1 MIKNLL
7 AMKSAAI
14 FATAA
19 LASATLW
26 AQAPA
31 SVTGADYPAKVIKII
46 VPFTAGSA
54 TDIMARIVGERLSA
68 SVGQA
73 VVVENRPGAGGTL
86 GAAQVAKSEPD
97 GYTLLVVSTGH
108 VVNPAL
114 YGNLPYDTVGDFAGV
129 SPLAALPNVL
139 VVGAGSPIKSVADL
153 IAQAKAKPGQLNY
166 ASAGVGSAT
175 HVNAEKFR
183 AVADIAVTHIP
194 FKGTP
199 ETIVEV
205 SAGRVDFMFT
215 PVLASI
221 PSIRDNRMRALAVST
236 SKRSTALPDVPTVA
250 EAGVPGFVFD
260 FWIGLLAP
268 AKTPRAIVNRLNGEV
283 RKIMAQPEVLER
295 MVKLGAEPMPMT
307 PERFDAYIKEEFT
320 TLGAIM
326 KAAPK

>member
-1 MIKNLL
+1 MKKRLFSISTLALL
-7 AMKSAAI
+7 AAAA
-14 FATAA
+14 FGSLPAH
-19 LASATLW
+19 
-26 AQAPA
+26 AQ
-31 SVTGADYPAKVIKII
+31 TADYPNKVIKII

-54 TDIMARIVGERLSA
+54 TDIMARIVGERLTA
-68 SVGQA
+68 SMGQP
-73 VVVENRPGAGGTL
+73 VVIENRPGAGGTL

-114 YGNLPYDTVGDFAGV
+114 YGSLPYDTVADFAGV
-129 SPLAALPNVL
+129 TPLAALPNML
-139 VVGAGSPIKSVADL
+139 VVAANSPFKTMAEL
-153 IAQAKAKPGQLNY
+153 IAAAKAKPGQLNY

-183 AVADIAVTHIP
+183 ATTGMQVTHIP

-215 PVLASI
+215 PVLSSI
-221 PSIRDNRMRALAVST
+221 PSIRENRMRALAVST
-236 SKRSTALPDVPTVA
+236 TKRSSALPDVPTVA
-250 EAGVPGFVFD
+250 EAGLPGFVFD

-268 AKTPRAIVNRLNGEV
+268 AKTPRPIVNKLNAEV
-283 RKIMAQPEVLER
+283 RKVLAQPEVLER
-295 MVKLGAEPMPMT
+295 LSKLGAEPMPMT
-307 PERFDAYIKEEFT
+307 PERFDAYIKEEFN
-320 TLGAIM
+320 TLGTIM

>member
-1 MIKNLL
+1 
-7 AMKSAAI
+7 MKKRIVSI
-14 FATAA
+14 AA
-19 LASATLW
+19 LALLVATGAW
-26 AQAPA
+26 AQTPVGAAP
-31 SVTGADYPAKVIKII
+31 DYPNKIIKII

-68 SVGQA
+68 GMGQA
-73 VVVENRPGAGGTL
+73 IVVENRPGAGGTL

-129 SPLAALPNVL
+129 SPLAALPSVL
-139 VVGAGSPIKSVADL
+139 VVAANSPIKSVSEL
-153 IAQAKAKPGQLNY
+153 IAAARAKPGSLNY

-183 AVADIAVTHIP
+183 SVAGIQVTHIP

-205 SAGRVDFMFT
+205 SSGRVDFMFT

-236 SKRSTALPDVPTVA
+236 SRRSTALPDVPTVA

-268 AKTPRAIVNRLNGEV
+268 AKTPRPIINRLNAEV
-283 RKIMAQPEVLER
+283 RKVLAQPEMIER
-295 MVKLGAEPMPMT
+295 MVKLGAEPMPMS

-326 KAAPK
+326 KVAPK

>member
-1 MIKNLL
+1 
-7 AMKSAAI
+7 MKKRVFIASAAV
-14 FATAA
+14 
-19 LASATLW
+19 LAVAGAW

-31 SVTGADYPAKVIKII
+31 GVGAGDYPNKTIKII

-68 SVGQA
+68 SMGQA

-86 GAAQVAKSEPD
+86 GAAQVAKSDPD

-114 YGNLPYDTVGDFAGV
+114 YGSLPYDTVGDFAGV

-139 VVGAGSPIKSVADL
+139 VVASSSPIKSMGEL
-153 IAQAKAKPGQLNY
+153 IAAAQSKPGQLNY
-166 ASAGVGSAT
+166 ASAGIGSAT

-183 AVADIAVTHIP
+183 AVSGIQVTHIP

-205 SAGRVDFMFT
+205 SSGRVDFMFT

-221 PSIRDNRMRALAVST
+221 PNIRDNRMRALAVST
-236 SKRSTALPDVPTVA
+236 AKRSTALPDVPTVS
-250 EAGVPGFVFD
+250 EAGLPGFVFD

-268 AKTPRAIVNRLNGEV
+268 AKTPRVIVNKLNAEV
-283 RKIMAQPEVLER
+283 RKVMAQPEVIDR
-295 MVKLGAEPMPMT
+295 MAKLGAESMPMT

>member
-1 MIKNLL
+1 MKKRIFIASAALL
-7 AMKSAAI
+7 AVAGA
-14 FATAA
+14 
-19 LASATLW
+19 W
-26 AQAPA
+26 AQSPA
-31 SVTGADYPAKVIKII
+31 GDYPNKIIKII

-68 SVGQA
+68 SMGQSI
-73 VVVENRPGAGGTL
+73 VVENRPGAGGTL
-86 GAAQVAKSEPD
+86 GAAQVAKAEPD

-114 YGNLPYDTVGDFAGV
+114 YGNLPYDTIGDFAGV
-129 SPLAALPNVL
+129 SPLAALPSVL
-139 VVGAGSPIKSVADL
+139 VVASSSPIKSVSDL
-153 IAQAKAKPGQLNY
+153 IAAAKAKPGQLNY

-183 AVADIAVTHIP
+183 AVAGINVTHIP

-205 SAGRVDFMFT
+205 SSGRVDFMFT

-221 PSIRDNRMRALAVST
+221 PNIRDNRMRALAVST
-236 SKRSTALPDVPTVA
+236 AKRSTALPDVPTVS
-250 EAGVPGFVFD
+250 EAGLSGFVFD

-268 AKTPRAIVNRLNGEV
+268 AKTPRAIVNKLNAEV
-283 RKIMAQPEVLER
+283 RKVMAQPEVIER

-307 PERFDAYIKEEFT
+307 PERFDTYIKEEYT

-326 KAAPK
+326 KVAPK

>member
-1 MIKNLL
+1 MKKRTVVL
-7 AMKSAAI
+7 AAA
-14 FATAA
+14 AL
-19 LASATLW
+19 LASAAW
-26 AQAPA
+26 AQTPAGAAP
-31 SVTGADYPAKVIKII
+31 DYPNKIIKMI

-68 SVGQA
+68 GMGQA
-73 VVVENRPGAGGTL
+73 IIVENRPGAGGTL

-114 YGNLPYDTVGDFAGV
+114 YGNLPYDTVADFAAV
-129 SPLAALPNVL
+129 SPLAALPSVL
-139 VVGAGSPIKSVADL
+139 VVAANSPIKSVSEL
-153 IAQAKAKPGQLNY
+153 IAAAKAKPGQLNY

-183 AVADIAVTHIP
+183 SVAGIQVTHIP

-205 SAGRVDFMFT
+205 SSGRVDFMFT

-268 AKTPRAIVNRLNGEV
+268 AKTPRPIINKLNAEV
-283 RKIMAQPEVLER
+283 RKVMAQPEVIER

>member
-1 MIKNLL
+1 MKRFLIVAATVL
-7 AMKSAAI
+7 AVT
-14 FATAA
+14 TA
-19 LASATLW
+19 W
-26 AQAPA
+26 AQVPSGSA
-31 SVTGADYPAKVIKII
+31 GQDYPTKIIKII

-54 TDIMARIVGERLSA
+54 TDIMARVVGERLSA
-68 SVGQA
+68 SLGQA

-108 VVNPAL
+108 VVNPVL
-114 YGNLPYDTVGDFAGV
+114 YSGIPYDTLGDFTGII
-129 SPLAALPNVL
+129 PLAALPSVL
-139 VVGAGSPIKSVADL
+139 VVGAGSPFKSVREL
-153 IAQAKAKPGQLNY
+153 IAAAKAKPGQLNY

-183 AVADIAVTHIP
+183 NAAGIQVTHIP

-199 ETIVEV
+199 ETIVET
-205 SAGRVDFMFT
+205 SSGRVDFMFT

-221 PSIRDNRMRALAVST
+221 STIRDGRMRALAVST
-236 SKRSTALPDVPTVA
+236 AKRSSALPDVPTVA

-268 AKTPRAIVNRLNGEV
+268 AKTPRYIVNKLNLEV
-283 RKIMAQPEVLER
+283 SKALAQPEVIER
-295 MVKLGAEPMPMT
+295 MAKLGAESMPMT
-307 PERFDAYIKEEFT
+307 PEQFDAYIKTEFT
-320 TLGAIM
+320 TLGAVM

>member
-1 MIKNLL
+1 MKKRIFALSTWVLL
-7 AMKSAAI
+7 AAV
-14 FATAA
+14 A
-19 LASATLW
+19 LASAPVH
-26 AQAPA
+26 AQ
-31 SVTGADYPAKVIKII
+31 TADYPNKVIKII

-54 TDIMARIVGERLSA
+54 TDIMARIVGERLTA
-68 SVGQA
+68 SMGQP

-114 YGNLPYDTVGDFAGV
+114 YGNLPYDTVADFAGV
-129 SPLAALPNVL
+129 TPLAALPNML
-139 VVGAGSPIKSVADL
+139 VVAANSPFKTMAEL
-153 IAQAKAKPGQLNY
+153 IAATKAKPGQLNY

-183 AVADIAVTHIP
+183 ATTGMQVTHIP

-215 PVLASI
+215 PVLSSI
-221 PSIRDNRMRALAVST
+221 PSIRENRMRALAVST
-236 SKRSTALPDVPTVA
+236 AKRSSALPDVPTVA
-250 EAGVPGFVFD
+250 EAGLPGFVFD

-268 AKTPRAIVNRLNGEV
+268 AKTPRPVVNKLNAEV
-283 RKIMAQPEVLER
+283 RKVLAQPEVLER
-295 MVKLGAEPMPMT
+295 LSKLGAEPMPMT
-307 PERFDAYIKEEFT
+307 PERFDSYIKEEFN
-320 TLGAIM
+320 TLGTIM

>member
-1 MIKNLL
+1 MKKRLL
-7 AMKSAAI
+7 TASTIAFLAA
-14 FATAA
+14 AA
-19 LASATLW
+19 LGLLPAH
-26 AQAPA
+26 AQTP
-31 SVTGADYPAKVIKII
+31 DYPNKVIKII

-54 TDIMARIVGERLSA
+54 TDIMARIVGERLTA
-68 SVGQA
+68 SMGQP
-73 VVVENRPGAGGTL
+73 VVIENRAGAGGTL

-114 YGNLPYDTVGDFAGV
+114 YGNLPYDTVADFAGV
-129 SPLAALPNVL
+129 TPLAALPNML
-139 VVGAGSPIKSVADL
+139 VVAASSPFKSMAEL
-153 IAQAKAKPGQLNY
+153 IAAAKAKPGQLNF

-183 AVADIAVTHIP
+183 AATGMQVTHIP

-215 PVLASI
+215 PVLSSI
-221 PSIRDNRMRALAVST
+221 PSIRENRMRALAVST
-236 SKRSTALPDVPTVA
+236 AKRSSALPEVPTVA
-250 EAGVPGFVFD
+250 EAGLPGFVFD

-268 AKTPRAIVNRLNGEV
+268 AKTPRSIVNKLNAEV
-283 RKIMAQPEVLER
+283 RKALAQPDVLER
-295 MVKLGAEPMPMT
+295 LNKLGAEPMPMT
-307 PERFDAYIKEEFT
+307 PERFDAYIKEEYN
-320 TLGAIM
+320 TLGTIM

>member
-1 MIKNLL
+1 MKKRLFALSTWALL
-7 AMKSAAI
+7 AAAV
-14 FATAA
+14 FAGAPVY
-19 LASATLW
+19 
-26 AQAPA
+26 AQ
-31 SVTGADYPAKVIKII
+31 TADYPNKVIKII

-54 TDIMARIVGERLSA
+54 TDIMARIVGERLTVSM
-68 SVGQA
+68 GQP

-114 YGNLPYDTVGDFAGV
+114 YGNLPYDTVADFAGV
-129 SPLAALPNVL
+129 TPLAALPNML
-139 VVGAGSPIKSVADL
+139 VVAANSPFKTMAEL
-153 IAQAKAKPGQLNY
+153 IAATKAKPGQLNY

-183 AVADIAVTHIP
+183 ATTGMQVTHIP

-215 PVLASI
+215 PVLSSI
-221 PSIRDNRMRALAVST
+221 PSIRENRMRALAVST
-236 SKRSTALPDVPTVA
+236 AKRSSALPDVPTVA
-250 EAGVPGFVFD
+250 EAGLPGFVFD

-268 AKTPRAIVNRLNGEV
+268 AKTPRPVVNKLNAEV
-283 RKIMAQPEVLER
+283 RKVLAQPEVLER
-295 MVKLGAEPMPMT
+295 LSKLGAEPMPMT
-307 PERFDAYIKEEFT
+307 PERFDSYIKEEFN
-320 TLGAIM
+320 TLGTIM

>member
-1 MIKNLL
+1 
-7 AMKSAAI
+7 
-14 FATAA
+14 
-19 LASATLW
+19 
-26 AQAPA
+26 
-31 SVTGADYPAKVIKII
+31 
-46 VPFTAGSA
+46 
-54 TDIMARIVGERLSA
+54 MARIVGERLTA
-68 SVGQA
+68 SMGQP

-114 YGNLPYDTVGDFAGV
+114 YGNLPYDTVADFAGV
-129 SPLAALPNVL
+129 TPLAALPNML
-139 VVGAGSPIKSVADL
+139 VVAANSPFKTMAEL
-153 IAQAKAKPGQLNY
+153 IAATKAKPGQLNY

-183 AVADIAVTHIP
+183 ATTGMQVTHIP

-215 PVLASI
+215 PVLSSI
-221 PSIRDNRMRALAVST
+221 PSIRENRMRALAVST
-236 SKRSTALPDVPTVA
+236 AKRSSALPDVPTVA
-250 EAGVPGFVFD
+250 EAGLPGFVFD

-268 AKTPRAIVNRLNGEV
+268 AKTPRPVVNKLNAEV
-283 RKIMAQPEVLER
+283 RKVLAQPEVLER
-295 MVKLGAEPMPMT
+295 LSKLGAEPMPMT
-307 PERFDAYIKEEFT
+307 PERFDSYIKEEFN
-320 TLGAIM
+320 TLGTIM

>member
-1 MIKNLL
+1 MKKRLFTLSTVALL
-7 AMKSAAI
+7 
-14 FATAA
+14 TAVV
-19 LASATLW
+19 LASAPVH
-26 AQAPA
+26 AQ
-31 SVTGADYPAKVIKII
+31 TADYPSKVIKII

-54 TDIMARIVGERLSA
+54 TDIMARIVGERLTA
-68 SVGQA
+68 SMGQP
-73 VVVENRPGAGGTL
+73 VVIENRPGAGGTL

-114 YGNLPYDTVGDFAGV
+114 YGNLPYDTVADFAGV
-129 SPLAALPNVL
+129 TPLASLPNML
-139 VVGAGSPIKSVADL
+139 VVAANSPFKTMAEL
-153 IAQAKAKPGQLNY
+153 IATAKAKPGQLNY

-183 AVADIAVTHIP
+183 ALTGTQITHIP

-205 SAGRVDFMFT
+205 SSGRVDLMFT

-221 PSIRDNRMRALAVST
+221 PSIRENRMRALAVST
-236 SKRSTALPDVPTVA
+236 AKRSSALPDVPTVA
-250 EAGVPGFVFD
+250 EAGLPGFVFD

-268 AKTPRAIVNRLNGEV
+268 AKTPRPIVNKLNAEV
-283 RKIMAQPEVLER
+283 RKVLTQPDVLER
-295 MVKLGAEPMPMT
+295 LSKLGAEPMPMT
-307 PERFDAYIKEEFT
+307 PERFDSYIKEEFN